1 MERIILPYNNTETDS
16 IFAHVISIYL
26 DLKSAK
32 SCEPYSFQIKR
43 IFAKIKASCRRI
55 FFFWKKKKGWRRNA
69 SKQMNR
75 PIFLNKMGI
84 LISYL
89 GWCSEIWVESTLQM
103 SESFNVGL
111 LVLKLLPH
119 LEPLISFSLFYM
131 ELIWKMHRKNSQ
143 TNTTFSFSWVLVIW
157 KGWMI

>member
-43 IFAKIKASCRRI
+43 IFAKIKASCRII
-55 FFFWKKKKGWRRNA
+55 FFFKKKKKRLKTQRFKA
-69 SKQMNR
+69 NR
-75 PIFLNKMGI
+75 PIFLNKKGI

-89 GWCSEIWVESTLQM
+89 GWCSKIWVESTLQM